1 MRPSTAR
8 LKRRRSFFFG
18 IEPSSLVRKRP
29 LLVDAYSQRITDSRN
44 FLTGELVIQLLGRS
58 RYGATDA
65 RIKVDT

>member
-18 IEPSSLVRKRP
+18 IEPSSLFREQP

-44 FLTGELVIQLLGRS
+44 FLIGKLVTQLLGCS
-58 RYGATDA
+58 RYGGTDA
-65 RIKVDT
+65 RIKLDT